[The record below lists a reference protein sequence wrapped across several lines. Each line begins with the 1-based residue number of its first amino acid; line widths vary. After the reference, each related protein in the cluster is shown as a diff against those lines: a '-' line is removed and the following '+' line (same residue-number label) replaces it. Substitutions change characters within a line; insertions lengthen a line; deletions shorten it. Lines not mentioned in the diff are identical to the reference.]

1 MEGGDGLG
9 GMVGV
14 LVGVLLRE
22 AMEVLEV
29 EILEMQKR
37 RSEAEIVK
45 RGGRIWKRVA
55 ILQIT
60 KRAVKRS
67 LSSAAHEF
75 ITTQDTNKF
84 LLLCSPPPL
93 SFSDLSLP
101 ISDGFRKPLYILSQ
115 REREKMGK
123 MKRQRKKVS
132 LSLSLYFLLVSLIE
146 GVYTV

>member
-1 MEGGDGLG
+1 
-9 GMVGV
+9 
-14 LVGVLLRE
+14 
-22 AMEVLEV
+22 MEVLEV

-55 ILQIT
+55 TLQIT

-115 REREKMGK
+115 REGEDGEDEEAEEEGL
-123 MKRQRKKVS
+123 S